1 MVKINGV
8 EVTKEDFRKYF
19 LSFKTQKN
27 CKKGKQKGKVKN
39 NAKV

>member
-8 EVTKEDFRKYF
+8 EVSKEDFCKYF
-19 LSFKTQKN
+19 LSFKMHKN
-27 CKKGKQKGKVKN
+27 YKKGKQKGKVKN